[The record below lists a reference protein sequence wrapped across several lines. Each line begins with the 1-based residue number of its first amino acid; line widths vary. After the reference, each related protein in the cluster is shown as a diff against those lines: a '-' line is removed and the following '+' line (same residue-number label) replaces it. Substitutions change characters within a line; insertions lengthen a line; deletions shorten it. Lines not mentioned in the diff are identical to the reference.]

1 LACGVYEGMF
11 EQSMLLPPAPGKRAG
26 ALAASLAAQ
35 TFAVGTL
42 LLIPLLYTDR
52 LPFALLQLPTFL
64 PPTPAPEP
72 VKPEAPPHRQIV
84 ANVRN
89 PFIAPTTIPP
99 LNTQPE
105 IIDDTAVPL
114 TGIDTGAF
122 LPPTLGTIF
131 SRVIPPPP
139 PPPQVTEVAPS
150 KPITVTSDVQAAKLL
165 RKVIPVYPR
174 LAIAA
179 HISGTVRLIGV
190 VAKDGTVQQIRVVSG
205 SALLV
210 EAALDAVRQWVYRP
224 TMLNNKPVE
233 VIAPIDVNFTLTQ

>member
-1 LACGVYEGMF
+1 
-11 EQSMLLPPAPGKRAG
+11 MLLPSAPGKKAG

-35 TFAVGTL
+35 SLAVGTL

-52 LPFALLQLPTFL
+52 LPFVQLQLPTFL
-64 PPTPAPEP
+64 PPTPPPEP
-72 VKPEAPPHRQIV
+72 VKPQAAPHRRTVPRIW
-84 ANVRN
+84 N
-89 PFIAPTTIPP
+89 PLTAPTSIPP

-105 IIDDTAVPL
+105 IIDDAPAPL
-114 TGIDTGAF
+114 TSIDTGAF
-122 LPPTLGTIF
+122 LPPSLGAIF
-131 SRVIPPPP
+131 SRVLPPP
-139 PPPQVTEVAPS
+139 PPPQVAEVTVS

-179 HISGTVRLIGV
+179 HISGTVRLMGV

-205 SALLV
+205 PALLV

-224 TMLNNKPVE
+224 TMLNDKPVE
-233 VIAPIDVNFTLTQ
+233 VIAPIDVIFTLSR

>member
-1 LACGVYEGMF
+1 
-11 EQSMLLPPAPGKRAG
+11 MLLPSAPGKKAG

-35 TFAVGTL
+35 SLAVGTL

-52 LPFALLQLPTFL
+52 LPFVQLQLPTFL
-64 PPTPAPEP
+64 PPTPPPEP
-72 VKPEAPPHRQIV
+72 VKPQAAPHRRTVPRIW
-84 ANVRN
+84 N
-89 PFIAPTTIPP
+89 PLTAPTSIPP

-105 IIDDTAVPL
+105 IIDDAPAPL
-114 TGIDTGAF
+114 TSIDTGAF
-122 LPPTLGTIF
+122 LPPSLGAIF
-131 SRVIPPPP
+131 SRVLPPP
-139 PPPQVTEVAPS
+139 PPPQVAEVTVS

-179 HISGTVRLIGV
+179 HISGTVRLMGV

-205 SALLV
+205 PALLV

-233 VIAPIDVNFTLTQ
+233 VIAPIDVIFTLSR

>member
-1 LACGVYEGMF
+1 MF
-11 EQSMLLPPAPGKRAG
+11 EQSILLPSAPGKKAG
-26 ALAASLAAQ
+26 ALVASLGAQ
-35 TFAVGTL
+35 TLAVGTL

-52 LPFALLQLPTFL
+52 LPFAQLQLPTFL

-72 VKPEAPPHRQIV
+72 VKPQAAPHTRV
-84 ANVRN
+84 AANVRN

-105 IIDDTAVPL
+105 IIDDTAAPL

-122 LPPTLGTIF
+122 VPPTLGTII

-139 PPPQVTEVAPS
+139 PPPSVVEVEPS
-150 KPITVTSDVQAAKLL
+150 KPITVTSDVQAAKLI

-179 HISGTVRLIGV
+179 HISGTVRLIGI

-205 SALLV
+205 PALLV
-210 EAALDAVRQWVYRP
+210 EAALDAVHQWVYRP

-233 VIAPIDVNFTLTQ
+233 VIAPIDVIFTLSH

>member
-1 LACGVYEGMF
+1 MF
-11 EQSMLLPPAPGKRAG
+11 EQSMLLPSAPGKKAG

-52 LPFALLQLPTFL
+52 LPFAQLQLPTFL
-64 PPTPAPEP
+64 PPTPPPAP
-72 VKPEAPPHRQIV
+72 VKPQVAPHLRKVPRMW
-84 ANVRN
+84 N
-89 PFIAPTTIPP
+89 PFASPTSIPP
-99 LNTQPE
+99 LNRQPE
-105 IIDDTAVPL
+105 IIDDTPAQF
-114 TGIDTGAF
+114 GNIDTGLF
-122 LPPTLGTIF
+122 LPPTLGTII

-139 PPPQVTEVAPS
+139 PPQVTAVEPS
-150 KPITVTSDVQAAKLL
+150 KPITVTSDVQAAKLI

-179 HISGTVRLIGV
+179 HISGTVRLIGI
-190 VAKDGTVQQIRVVSG
+190 VAKDGTVQQIRVISG
-205 SALLV
+205 PALLV
-210 EAALDAVRQWVYRP
+210 EAALDAVRQWIYRP

>member
-1 LACGVYEGMF
+1 MF
-11 EQSMLLPPAPGKRAG
+11 EQSMLLPSAPGKKAG

-35 TFAVGTL
+35 TCAVGTL

-52 LPFALLQLPTFL
+52 LPFAQLQLPTFL

-72 VKPEAPPHRQIV
+72 VKPQAVPHLRKVPRIW
-84 ANVRN
+84 N
-89 PFIAPTTIPP
+89 PLSAPTTIPP
-99 LNTQPE
+99 LNTRPE
-105 IIDDTAVPL
+105 IIDDTAAPL
-114 TGIDTGAF
+114 GSIDTGAF
-122 LPPTLGTIF
+122 LPPTLGTII

-139 PPPQVTEVAPS
+139 PPPHVTEIEPS
-150 KPITVTSDVQAAKLL
+150 KPITVTSDVQAAKLI

-190 VAKDGTVQQIRVVSG
+190 VARDGTVQQIRVVSG
-205 SALLV
+205 PALLV

-224 TMLNNKPVE
+224 TMLNSKPVE
-233 VIAPIDVNFTLTQ
+233 VIAPIHVIFSLSR

>member
-1 LACGVYEGMF
+1 MF
-11 EQSMLLPPAPGKRAG
+11 EQSMLHPSAPGKKAG

-35 TFAVGTL
+35 TLAVGTL

-52 LPFALLQLPTFL
+52 LPFGQLQLPTFL

-72 VKPEAPPHRQIV
+72 VRPQAAPRLRRVPRV
-84 ANVRN
+84 WN
-89 PFIAPTTIPP
+89 PLSAPTTIPP

-105 IIDDTAVPL
+105 IIDDAPAL
-114 TGIDTGAF
+114 FTGIDTSVF
-122 LPPTLGTIF
+122 LSPTLGTIL

-139 PPPQVTEVAPS
+139 PPPHVTEVEPS
-150 KPITVTSDVQAAKLL
+150 KPITVTSDVQAAKLI
-165 RKVIPVYPR
+165 RKVIPIYPK

-179 HISGTVRLIGV
+179 HISGTVRLVGV
-190 VAKDGTVQQIRVVSG
+190 VTKDGAVQQIRVVSG
-205 SALLV
+205 PALLV

-233 VIAPIDVNFTLTQ
+233 VIAPIDVNFTLSQ

>member
-1 LACGVYEGMF
+1 
-11 EQSMLLPPAPGKRAG
+11 MLHPSAPGKKAG

-52 LPFALLQLPTFL
+52 LPFAQLQLPTFL

-72 VKPEAPPHRQIV
+72 VQPQAVPHRRIV

-105 IIDDTAVPL
+105 IIDDTSATL
-114 TGIDTGAF
+114 TTIDTGVF

-131 SRVIPPPP
+131 SGVIPPPP
-139 PPPQVTEVAPS
+139 PPPHVTEVAPS
-150 KPITVTSDVQAAKLL
+150 KPITVTSDVQAAKLI
-165 RKVIPVYPR
+165 RKVQPVYPR
-174 LAIAA
+174 LAIIARL
-179 HISGTVRLIGV
+179 SGTVRLTGIIG
-190 VAKDGTVQQIRVVSG
+190 KDGLIQQLQVIDG
-205 SALLV
+205 PPLLV
-210 EAALDAVRQWVYRP
+210 QAAVDAVRQWVYRP

-233 VIAPIDVNFTLTQ
+233 VIAPINVVFTMSR